1 MYRQC
6 HVMAKPGGAKCNID
20 CKYCFYHEKQSL
32 YPQRKQHWKM
42 SEETLE
48 EYVKQHIAAQHS
60 HPVTFLLARR

>member
-48 EYVKQHIAAQHS
+48 EYWS
-60 HPVTFLLARR
+60 CPR